1 MSLLQTILQ
10 INSVARNETVR
21 HGKPK
26 INMGWYR
33 TERESAVVTRGILNR
48 SAIAGLVPPAEWQAV

>member
-33 TERESAVVTRGILNR
+33 TERESTVVTAVHSTAL
-48 SAIAGLVPPAEWQAV
+48 LLPA